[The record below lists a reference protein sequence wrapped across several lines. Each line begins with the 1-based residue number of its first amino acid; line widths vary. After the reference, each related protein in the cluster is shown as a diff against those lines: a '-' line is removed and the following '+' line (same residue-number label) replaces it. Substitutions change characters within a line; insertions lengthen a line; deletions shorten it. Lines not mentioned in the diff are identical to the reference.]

1 MSSLVQADPHATNVG
16 VTAPSDSPGTA
27 LSIRELSVSFASRRS
42 QPVEALGPMSLDVQR
57 GEFISIVGPSGC
69 GKSTLLRVV
78 AGLQRPSSGEVD
90 LHFEGSS
97 VTPIATVFQDFGIF
111 PWKSVL
117 SNVQFGLRINGVG
130 KADAKERAEEWIDR
144 VGLAGFEKAYPAHLS
159 GGMRQR
165 VAIARAL
172 AVEPE
177 VLLMDEPFAALDA
190 QLREIMQ
197 DELLRICAGRTL
209 TTLFVTHSLE
219 EAIVLSDRVV
229 IMTSRPGRV
238 LECTEITLDRSAGE
252 PFRESPEFGAV
263 RAHLWSSLRI
273 EVDRQL
279 EASRTR
285 G

>member
-1 MSSLVQADPHATNVG
+1 LSSLVDADAHATNLG
-16 VTAPSDSPGTA
+16 VMAPSDPA
-27 LSIRELSVSFASRRS
+27 ISIRDLSVSFAARRS
-42 QPVEALGPMSLDVQR
+42 QAVEALGPISLDVGR
-57 GEFISIVGPSGC
+57 AEFISIVGPSGC
-69 GKSTLLRVV
+69 GKSTLLRVI

-90 LHFEGSS
+90 LHFEGRS

-117 SNVQFGLRINGVG
+117 SNVQFGLRINGVP
-130 KADAKERAEEWIDR
+130 KHESKERAEEWIDR
-144 VGLAGFEKAYPAHLS
+144 VGLAGFEKSYPAHLS

-197 DELLRICAGRTL
+197 DELLKICAGRTL

-219 EAIVLSDRVV
+219 EAIVLSDRVA

-238 LECTEITLDRSAGE
+238 LECTEIAIDRTADG
-252 PFRESPEFGAV
+252 PFRESPQFGAL
-263 RAHLWSSLRI
+263 RAHLWSQLRV
-273 EVDRQL
+273 EVDKQL
-279 EASRTR
+279 EASRSR